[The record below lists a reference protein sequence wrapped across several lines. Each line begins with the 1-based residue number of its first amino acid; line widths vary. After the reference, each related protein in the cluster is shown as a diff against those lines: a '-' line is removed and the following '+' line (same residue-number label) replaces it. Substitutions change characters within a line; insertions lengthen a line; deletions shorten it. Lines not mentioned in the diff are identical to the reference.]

1 MANATTVSGVR
12 SSSRKKTSSSLQ
24 EEAMHEA
31 LHTLRKS
38 RAGYV
43 SAMSN
48 ACSQIDALLDDY
60 ANLLKLSPFMQLW
73 IKRGKISPKML
84 HDIEASST
92 KIASKFTRLIRN
104 TLLKKRENFSTT

>member
-1 MANATTVSGVR
+1 MKLYTPF
-12 SSSRKKTSSSLQ
+12 
-24 EEAMHEA
+24 E
-31 LHTLRKS
+31 KS

-43 SAMSN
+43 LAMSN

-60 ANLLKLSPFMQLW
+60 ANLLKVKSVHATLDT
-73 IKRGKISPKML
+73 RGKISPKLL